1 MATTVHKLLHPIQ
14 HHREAKEG
22 ASPSQHSGP
31 LHDRNDSAMDRPREQ
46 EKHTLA
52 QWEDQKRTL
61 SPDEIDIDPDQ
72 KVVGHSSKVL
82 REEDFE
88 LIKTLGTGTFA
99 RVWLVRLRDARD
111 GDENTV
117 FALKILR
124 KVDVIRLKQVEHV
137 RNERNV
143 LAKVAGHP
151 FITTMVASFQSL
163 DSLYM
168 VLDYCP
174 GGEVFSYL
182 RRARR
187 FNEPTS
193 QFYAAEIVL
202 ILEFLHEREGVAYR
216 DLKPENI
223 LIDAE
228 GHLKLVDFG
237 FAKKVEN
244 RETYTLCGTPE
255 YLAPEVIRNTG
266 HGTAV
271 DWWAFGILVYEFLV
285 GQPPFWD
292 QNPMKIYEQIV
303 EGRVRFPSAMSP
315 DARDLISGLCTVDTS
330 KRLGNISGGAQ
341 RVKSHPWFAK
351 IDWEKLYNREVN
363 GPIVPH
369 LRGPADT
376 RNFDEYEPE
385 SDRREPYTKELS
397 DKWEEFFK
405 DF

>member
-1 MATTVHKLLHPIQ
+1 MSQSSADRENYNAREEEKQKLADWDP
-14 HHREAKEG
+14 E
-22 ASPSQHSGP
+22 
-31 LHDRNDSAMDRPREQ
+31 
-46 EKHTLA
+46 
-52 QWEDQKRTL
+52 KRTL
-61 SPDEIDIDPDQ
+61 EPNEIAVSPSKKP
-72 KVVGHSSKVL
+72 VGQSSKVL
-82 REEDFE
+82 RREDFD

-99 RVWLVRLRDARD
+99 RVWLAKIANAGAYRKGNND
-111 GDENTV
+111 NNKV

-143 LAKVAGHP
+143 LAAVAGHP
-151 FITTMVASFQSL
+151 FITTMVHSFQ
-163 DSLYM
+163 DTDTLYM
-168 VLDYCP
+168 LLDYCP

-202 ILEFLHEREGVAYR
+202 ILEFLHEKQGVAYR

-237 FAKKVEN
+237 FAKKIDN
-244 RETYTLCGTPE
+244 SALILLRRIYTIQCHTNWSIGETYTLCGTPE

-271 DWWAFGILVYEFLV
+271 DWWAFGILIYEFLV

-303 EGRVRFPSAMSP
+303 EGKVRYPSAMSQE
-315 DARDLISGLCTVDTS
+315 ARSIIGGLCTVNAS
-330 KRLGNISGGAQ
+330 ERLGNVQGGPAA
-341 RVKSHPWFAK
+341 VKAHEWFK
-351 IDWEKLYNREVN
+351 NVDWDAVYHRKMQ

-369 LRGPADT
+369 LKGADDT
-376 RNFDEYEPE
+376 RNFDEYDAEPVHR
-385 SDRREPYTKELS
+385 DPYTKVRFVCES
-397 DKWEEFFK
+397 VV
-405 DF
+405 